1 MTAPERVWLF
11 TSPRSDKYLQ
21 HGTWHTLQNETA
33 PAYVPAARLAEAEK
47 RADDAEAELA
57 RLREALAEIIE
68 ASNNSGIEH
77 GTVGMRVAERVED
90 IARAALAGG

>member
-33 PAYVPAARLAEAEK
+33 PAYVPAKRLAEAE
-47 RADDAEAELA
+47 AEVA
-57 RLREALAEIIE
+57 RLRAALEQIVSEFGATP
-68 ASNNSGIEH
+68 H
-77 GTVGMRVAERVED
+77 GHRAAQ